1 MTEISRT
8 YVIANTPVEVIV
20 KSESRSVADAITK
33 GIEVMMRGVENGK

>member
-1 MTEISRT
+1 MTENART
-8 YVIANTPVEVIV
+8 YTIAGSVVEVIV